1 MASMSSVELNYLV
14 FRYLQE
20 SGFAHTAFAFGY
32 EAGISKSPMDG
43 NLVPPEA
50 LVKFVQKGVQ
60 YMEMEANLTNADVDE
75 DEDFSLLQPLD
86 LIRKDVN
93 ELHKI
98 MKDRKKNQQEAGAKE
113 LDRGRERESMHME
126 DKDKDGNN
134 MEKQAKERERGN
146 EKDRVENDNKR
157 LKKQHDDQNN

>member
-20 SGFAHTAFAFGY
+20 SGFSHTAFAFGY
-32 EAGISKSPMDG
+32 EAGISKSPIDG

-98 MKDRKKNQQEAGAKE
+98 IKDRKKNQQEA
-113 LDRGRERESMHME
+113 DRGREGESMRME

-146 EKDRVENDNKR
+146 EKDRVENDNNKR
-157 LKKQHDDQNN
+157 LKKQLDDQNN